1 MKNRERMSF
10 FSICDTAL
18 RKATEKRGLCRKSL
32 SHMECGEPRASR
44 PFAYG
49 LSSRKMRV
57 CALQELRRTMHFSKI
72 LLRGCLSAGQWLFVL
87 TAVLALA
94 SLAADWLR
102 DDQTGRPGVLIA
114 VVLGSLALAAVFF
127 AVGRALN
134 SDGANR

>member
-1 MKNRERMSF
+1 MSF
-10 FSICDTAL
+10 FSICDIARKKSTGEMQNAL
-18 RKATEKRGLCRKSL
+18 LGV
-32 SHMECGEPRASR
+32 SHMECGEPCASR

-49 LSSRKMRV
+49 LSFGKMRV

-102 DDQTGRPGVLIA
+102 GDQTGRPGVLIA